1 MEYLKKG
8 ENKDAVPEKPCF
20 VHSPKKHSTIYQRGV
35 KKIFTLRM
43 MDALL
48 QNHYQSHIDEQSWI
62 ERKTQWSPCVVT
74 LVCFTS
80 NV

>member
-8 ENKDAVPEKPCF
+8 ENKDAVPKMPCF
-20 VHSPKKHSTIYQRGV
+20 VHNHKKHSVIYQRGV

-48 QNHYQSHIDEQSWI
+48 QNHYQSHIDEHSWI
-62 ERKTQWSPCVVT
+62 EH
-74 LVCFTS
+74 
-80 NV
+80 